1 VDGPA
6 DPPLHERGR
15 AQAERVAQ
23 WLADERLDALYASP
37 MRRAIETADAISRLH
52 NLPVLIDDELAEFDR
67 EATSYIPVEEM
78 RRNRDPRLQA
88 WANDDFSDQGGD
100 PVAFRATCSAAVE
113 RVIEANPGA
122 KVAVVCHGGVVN
134 AYIGHVAETP
144 RLFTFDVSYTG
155 ISRVAASRTGVR
167 TITAVNETAH
177 LRGTG
182 LLLS

>member
-1 VDGPA
+1 
-6 DPPLHERGR
+6 
-15 AQAERVAQ
+15 
-23 WLADERLDALYASP
+23 

-52 NLPVLIDDELAEFDR
+52 NVPVLIDDELAEFDR
-67 EATSYIPVEEM
+67 DATSYIPIEEM
-78 RRNRDPRLQA
+78 RRTRDPRLQA
-88 WANDDFSDQGGD
+88 WANDDFSDTGGD
-100 PVAFRATCSAAVE
+100 PAEFKVRCAAAIE
-113 RVIEANPGA
+113 RVVTANPGA

-134 AYIGHVAETP
+134 AYLGTVAETS
-144 RLFTFDVSYTG
+144 RLFTFDISYTG

>member
-1 VDGPA
+1 MDGPA

-15 AQAERVAQ
+15 AQAERVAE
-23 WLADERLDALYASP
+23 WLADERLDGLYASP
-37 MRRAIETADAISRLH
+37 MRRAIETAEAIGRLH
-52 NLPVLIDDELAEFDR
+52 NLPVLIDEELAEFDR
-67 EATSYIPVEEM
+67 DATSYIPIEEM
-78 RRNRDPRLQA
+78 RRTRDPRLQA
-88 WANDDFSDQGGD
+88 WANDDFSEHGGD
-100 PVAFRATCSAAVE
+100 AVEFRNRCAAAVE
-113 RVIEANPGA
+113 RVVAANPGT

-134 AYIGHVAETP
+134 AYLGNVAETP